1 MPAAGD
7 AVAADR
13 GLDPA
18 GHAVT
23 APHRCT
29 RRESLD
35 RWIDPARR
43 GATWRRVSRRVR
55 SVGEDERRRSPELEL
70 VRQMLFPKL
79 PPEEGWR
86 RLEAALEGA
95 RDDER
100 SKRIEELAGQD
111 LSGDLLAIVRRLQ
124 AQSDEAS
131 E

>member
-1 MPAAGD
+1 M
-7 AVAADR
+7 
-13 GLDPA
+13 
-18 GHAVT
+18 
-23 APHRCT
+23 
-29 RRESLD
+29 
-35 RWIDPARR
+35 
-43 GATWRRVSRRVR
+43 
-55 SVGEDERRRSPELEL
+55 GEDERRRSPELEL